1 MDSVPLIGSLVILA
15 AVFVMILIGKIV
27 AHLFSIIML
36 ACAIAFI
43 VYALYSQLKRT
54 SS

>member
-36 ACAIAFI
+36 ACA
-43 VYALYSQLKRT
+43 YLNNWSGMWDSNPR
-54 SS
+54 